1 MLNVPARIRGLDH
14 HYYSLSMSKNNELAN
29 TSSPESSAPYDVTE
43 QVGHLLR
50 KAVQRHTSI
59 FQQNIEDA
67 QLTAIQFVTLC
78 ALNDR
83 GRSSQAELVEAT
95 AIDQATIRGIINR
108 LKARGLI
115 KLSPGQ
121 LDRRKVIVDITPE
134 GKVLIEHAIPNA
146 KKISK
151 LTMGKLNPAE
161 QVAILYLLQK
171 MNNSSLNGE

>member
-1 MLNVPARIRGLDH
+1 
-14 HYYSLSMSKNNELAN
+14 MSKNNN
-29 TSSPESSAPYDVTE
+29 QHHSVSALNDEEYRVTD

-59 FQQNIEDA
+59 FQQNIGDD
-67 QLTAIQFVTLC
+67 QLTAIQFVTLFT
-78 ALNDR
+78 LRDR

-115 KLSPGQ
+115 KLTPDQ
-121 LDRRKVIVDITPE
+121 LDRRKVISELTPE
-134 GKVLIEHAIPNA
+134 GEALLDSTIPSA

-151 LTMGKLNPAE
+151 LTMGRLNPAE
-161 QVAILYLLQK
+161 QVAMLYLLEK
-171 MNNSSLNGE
+171 MNSSDLDGN

>member
-1 MLNVPARIRGLDH
+1 
-14 HYYSLSMSKNNELAN
+14 MSKNNESTN
-29 TSSPESSAPYDVTE
+29 TSSPEGAAPYDVTE

-59 FQQNIEDA
+59 FQQNIEDD

-78 ALNDR
+78 ALRDR

-95 AIDQATIRGIINR
+95 AIDQATIRGIIDR

-121 LDRRKVIVDITPE
+121 LDRRKVIADLTPE
-134 GKVLIEHAIPNA
+134 GETLIAQTIPKA

-171 MNNSSLNGE
+171 MNSSSLDGE

>member
-1 MLNVPARIRGLDH
+1 
-14 HYYSLSMSKNNELAN
+14 MSRKNEQ
-29 TSSPESSAPYDVTE
+29 PETAAERSSAPYDVTQ

-50 KAVQRHTSI
+50 KAVQRHTAI
-59 FQQNIEDA
+59 FQQNVGDD

-78 ALNDR
+78 ALRDR

-115 KLSPGQ
+115 SLSPGK
-121 LDRRKVIVDITPE
+121 LDKRKVIASLTTE
-134 GKVLIEHAIPNA
+134 GQALLSRTIPRA
-146 KKISK
+146 QEISR

-171 MNNSSLNGE
+171 MNASDLQGE